1 MRRALGLLAVACA
14 GSLVAALA
22 CGIPVSGLEADDDG
36 GGGVADSSTVDSGR
50 GRDATVDATGD
61 AARDGAPRDTSS
73 ADDVDAP
80 ACARPPC
87 AVDLARS

>member
-1 MRRALGLLAVACA
+1 MRRALGLLALACA

-36 GGGVADSSTVDSGR
+36 GAGVVDSSIVDSGW
-50 GRDATVDATGD
+50 GRDAT
-61 AARDGAPRDTSS
+61 
-73 ADDVDAP
+73 VDAP

>member
-1 MRRALGLLAVACA
+1 MRRALGLLALACA

-36 GGGVADSSTVDSGR
+36 G
-50 GRDATVDATGD
+50 

-73 ADDVDAP
+73 AYDVDAP
-80 ACARPPC
+80 ACAHPPC